1 MVLKQNTVLELVDF
15 SLIPFKTYM
24 VLKLPGVDCQ
34 SKLVLPHFL
43 VICIGLVHQFCRQEH
58 LATTPVHRLFHSLH
72 LTVRSFHK
80 TIT

>member
-34 SKLVLPHFL
+34 SKLTHFY
-43 VICIGLVHQFCRQEH
+43 IEN
-58 LATTPVHRLFHSLH
+58 
-72 LTVRSFHK
+72 
-80 TIT
+80 